1 MVVDAKN
8 MQNVAFVKNFLEK
21 CIYSLPLREALLYMN
36 AEYQAALS
44 RLKNTIEVLISQYER
59 ITTDNI
65 RLTKELST
73 YKTQI
78 DEYKTT
84 TAELEQKVNRLQL
97 AEAFKA
103 SSLDTKEAKQKIGK
117 LVREIDKCIALLN
130 R

>member
-1 MVVDAKN
+1 
-8 MQNVAFVKNFLEK
+8 LEK
-21 CIYSLPLREALLYMN
+21 TIYSLPLREALLYMN

>member
-1 MVVDAKN
+1 LVVDAKN